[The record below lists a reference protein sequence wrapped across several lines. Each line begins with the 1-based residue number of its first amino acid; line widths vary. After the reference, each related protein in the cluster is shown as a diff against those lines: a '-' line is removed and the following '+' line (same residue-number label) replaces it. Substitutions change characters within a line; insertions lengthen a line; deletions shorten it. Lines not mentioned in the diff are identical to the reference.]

1 MALRDQKEYQAAA
14 QFETETETETETTS
28 ATKTTEANTMNNTID
43 RNAAAQVAATKAL
56 AKAATTNTAV
66 AAPRAK
72 LTVAFAG
79 HKDMLDTATVSAL
92 SQATPR
98 ITAEQGALRKNRLT
112 KLGTSVVLDV
122 ISWNH
127 RWALG
132 CGEDKMN
139 DEMRQLYRV
148 SNETVDGDGCSV
160 GDYIESLKA
169 QGYSK
174 AKISP
179 YGDLFGYVVSDDG
192 KEVPIDDRELVQVQ
206 MSATTLGNFTAFCV
220 SRGLLES
227 RGQVQPSD
235 FIEVIAQ
242 DQSKGDKSYTNM
254 AFKAVKA

>member
-1 MALRDQKEYQAAA
+1 MSLRNQPE
-14 QFETETETETETTS
+14 FETETETETTS

-43 RNAAAQVAATKAL
+43 RAATAQVAATKAL

-72 LTVAFAG
+72 LSVAFAG

-98 ITAEQGALRKNRLT
+98 ITAEQGALRKNRQT
-112 KLGTSVVLDV
+112 KIGTAIVLEVV
-122 ISWNH
+122 SWNH

-139 DEMRQLYRV
+139 DEMKQLYRV
-148 SNETVDGDGCSV
+148 SYDNETVDGDGCSV

-179 YGDLFGYVVSDDG
+179 YGDLFGYVVSVDG
-192 KEVPIDDRELVQVQ
+192 KEVPIDDRELIQVQ

-227 RGQVQPSD
+227 RGQAQPSD

-254 AFKAVKA
+254 AFKAVKSVEA